1 MTDTVTITETENPLV
16 RWDRAEFVCTDARL
30 NPDET
35 VDGYTL
41 IHLSNGRTLRIAAD
55 GIFDE
60 RDAQAMEYAPNVN
73 WDELLQLLDAFR
85 ERRRLLDAN

>member
-1 MTDTVTITETENPLV
+1 MEPDTVTVTEVEEQQIG
-16 RWDRAEFVCTDARL
+16 WSRAEFVCTDARL

-41 IHLSNGRTLRIAAD
+41 IHLTNGRTLRIMPS
-55 GIFDE
+55 GVMDE
-60 RDAQAMEYAPNVN
+60 RDNHMEFPPMVN

-85 ERRRLLDAN
+85 EGRRLSEVN